1 MSDQNTIETQI
12 ASGNFN
18 PVPRRGKYNRNCWW
32 DTGDR
37 QHIKQLAL
45 LCYSGREALF
55 GGGKGSGKS
64 MAMIMLAAQYLD
76 CRGYGSLILRKTWS
90 QLSKAGGL
98 IEKAQQVFHPFIQSG
113 ELEWNEA
120 KRRIKSKEGGIIQF
134 GHLENEKDK
143 YNYQGDEYH
152 FVAIDQAELFLPSE
166 LMFLR
171 AQQRRLSGSN
181 IPLRYLLSANP
192 GGPAHEFLKNRYMSG
207 DPDKIYLHANMDDNP
222 WVDQAEAE
230 ESLRALSSNESEYR
244 QMRWG
249 DWDIMATGDVL
260 SGAWFVDVPGTT
272 IPSPDFQVRAWDVA
286 GKIKQAS
293 GKLGDETVG
302 TLLQYDKKNGVFY
315 VTDQRVFRAT
325 PMQVE
330 DIIGS
335 TMVADEAQCRT
346 LTVEE
351 KPPGEAGVDR
361 EQRRLKRFCAEGG
374 HYYVMRGSQLS
385 KTDRVKGTCRD
396 PEERALSLSSLA
408 QRGMVKLKTAPWN
421 AKLRLQANTFGQKR
435 VSDDCID
442 SLSLAVNEFTNHL
455 KQARVVLNR
464 RVESQLDGVQ
474 TNGLRQFLA
483 KRRWM

>member
-1 MSDQNTIETQI
+1 MTNPESPSVEQLL
-12 ASGNFN
+12 AAGNFN
-18 PVPRRGKYNRNCWW
+18 PNPRRGKYNKNCWW
-32 DTGDR
+32 DGEGR
-37 QHIKQLAL
+37 QHYKQLAL

-76 CRGYGSLILRKTWS
+76 CRGYGALILRKTWS

-98 IEKAQQVFHPFIQSG
+98 IEKAQQVFHPFLQSG

-171 AQQRRLSGSN
+171 AQQRRIAGSN

-192 GGPAHEFLKNRYMSG
+192 GGSSHEFLRNRFMAG

-222 WVDQAEAE
+222 HLDHAEAE
-230 ESLRALSSNESEYR
+230 ESLKALSGNEAEYR

-249 DWDIMATGDVL
+249 DWDITATGEIL
-260 SGAWFVDVPGTT
+260 QGAWFECVPVNS
-272 IPSPDFQVRAWDVA
+272 IPRPDFQVRSWDVA
-286 GKIKQAS
+286 GKIRQLN
-293 GKLGDETVG
+293 GRLGDETVG
-302 TLLQYDKKNGVFY
+302 TLIQYDKKAGIFY
-315 VTDQRVFRAT
+315 ITDQKYFRAT

-330 DIIGS
+330 DVIEA
-335 TMVADEAQCRT
+335 TMNADEAICRT

-361 EQRRLKRFCAEGG
+361 EQRRLKRFCAAGG

-385 KTDRVKGTCRD
+385 KESRVKGTCRD
-396 PEERALSLSSLA
+396 PEERALSMSSLA
-408 QRGMVKLKTAPWN
+408 QRGFIKLKVAAWN
-421 AKLRLQANTFGQKR
+421 AKFKLQANTFGQKN
-435 VSDDCID
+435 VSDDGID
-442 SLSLAVNEFTNHL
+442 SASLGINEFTNQL
-455 KQARVVLNR
+455 KTNR
-464 RVESQLDGVQ
+464 IMQSGSTSAMDRNHVNRMLYGR
-474 TNGLRQFLA
+474 LRRF
-483 KRRWM
+483 